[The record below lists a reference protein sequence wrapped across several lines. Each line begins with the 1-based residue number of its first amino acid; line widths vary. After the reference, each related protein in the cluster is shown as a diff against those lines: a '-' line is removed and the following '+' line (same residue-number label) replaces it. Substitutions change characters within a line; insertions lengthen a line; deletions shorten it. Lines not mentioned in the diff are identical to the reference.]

1 VTTAQVAANGCCVL
15 RAHRYRPR
23 RPPAS
28 GRRRSN
34 PRGDARSCSADGDD
48 DVAAGG
54 DLEATAG
61 ADDEAGLALL
71 DDGGA
76 GEGRPGEER
85 VAVADGGGAELA
97 ELGEVDEGACR

>member
-1 VTTAQVAANGCCVL
+1 MSPCSQPNGLGC
-15 RAHRYRPR
+15 R
-23 RPPAS
+23 RFWS
-28 GRRRSN
+28 VDR
-34 PRGDARSCSADGDD
+34 DD

-97 ELGEVDEGACR
+97 ELGEVDEGACP

>member
-1 VTTAQVAANGCCVL
+1 MT
-15 RAHRYRPR
+15 
-23 RPPAS
+23 
-28 GRRRSN
+28 RSPN
-34 PRGDARSCSADGDD
+34 ADN
-48 DVAAGG
+48 DVAACRN
-54 DLEATAG
+54 LEATAG
-61 ADDEAGLALL
+61 ADDEGGLALL